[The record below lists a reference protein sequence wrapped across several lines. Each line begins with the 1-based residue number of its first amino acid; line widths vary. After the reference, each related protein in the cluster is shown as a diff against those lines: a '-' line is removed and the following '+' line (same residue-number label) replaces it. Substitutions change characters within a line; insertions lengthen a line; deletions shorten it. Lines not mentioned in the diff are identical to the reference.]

1 MKEAKDNGSTDL
13 ALQATGE
20 PFMDKR
26 LPEFIKEEKDLSTI
40 IFILIQ
46 MVLWL
51 IQKELNLL

>member
-26 LPEFIKEEKDLSTI
+26 LEFIKEGKTVRLY
-40 IFILIQ
+40 LY
-46 MVLWL
+46 
-51 IQKELNLL
+51 

>member
-26 LPEFIKEEKDLSTI
+26 LPEFIKEGKRLKYDL
-40 IFILIQ
+40 FISILTQ
-46 MVLWL
+46 VL
-51 IQKELNLL
+51 